1 MAHINLLPWR
11 EELRKEKQ
19 QQFAVI
25 GAGTAIVGGLL
36 ILLTHMQMNGLIDQ
50 QNNRNKFLDTEI
62 AALDK
67 KIAKI
72 KDLEKTK
79 TALLAR
85 MDIIQQLQHSRP
97 QSVHLMDELVY
108 TLPDGVFLNTITQ
121 VGGSLTMSGVAQ
133 SNARV
138 SAYMR
143 NIDGSQWMGKPRL
156 DVIETKEDNNRRT
169 ATFVLRANQVTPTK
183 EPAEENS

>member
-11 EELRKEKQ
+11 EELRKEQQ
-19 QQFAVI
+19 QQFAVV
-25 GAGTAIVGGLL
+25 GAGTAIVGALL

-50 QNNRNKFLDTEI
+50 QNNRNKYLQTEI
-62 AALDK
+62 SALDE
-67 KIAKI
+67 KIATI
-72 KDLEKTK
+72 KNLEKTK
-79 TALLAR
+79 ADLLAR

-108 TLPDGVFLNTITQ
+108 TMPDGVFLSTISQ
-121 VGGSLTMSGVAQ
+121 KGSALTLVGVAQ

-143 NIDGSQWMGKPRL
+143 NIDNSEWIGKPRL
-156 DVIETKEDNNRRT
+156 DVIETKEEDNRRT
-169 ATFVLRANQVTPTK
+169 ATFVLRANQVAPSENTD
-183 EPAEENS
+183 EENG